1 MIAPALETIAGHLD
15 ALADELD
22 LGHPINPDEL
32 HTAARRLRAQVE
44 MLREGIASPD

>member
-1 MIAPALETIAGHLD
+1 MIATALETIAGHLD

-32 HTAARRLRAQVE
+32 HTAARRLRAQIE
-44 MLREGIASPD
+44 MLREGIAD